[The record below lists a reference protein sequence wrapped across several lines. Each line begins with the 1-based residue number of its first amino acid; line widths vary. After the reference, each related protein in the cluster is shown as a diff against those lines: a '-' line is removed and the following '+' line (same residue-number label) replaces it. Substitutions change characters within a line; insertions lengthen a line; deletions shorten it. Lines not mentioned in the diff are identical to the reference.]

1 MQAAG
6 PRVALVEDL
15 AKVQLVAIAELVDAA
30 GELNA
35 PVWLRG
41 GWAMDFFL
49 GRVTREHLDID
60 WFVLVEDAARLREQ
74 LLQHG
79 FVDVTTADPEQQ
91 IDLRRGRVD
100 HGIAIIR
107 LDDQGN
113 AVVAGGT
120 WAGEPWPVGML
131 DGRIGR
137 IGDTRAPV
145 ISPGAQIE
153 IKTML
158 PVWNPTLRRR
168 QKDLDDVA
176 ALQAHCDRSNAE
188 RRSAQ

>member
-1 MQAAG
+1 M
-6 PRVALVEDL
+6 EDL

>member
-1 MQAAG
+1 M
-6 PRVALVEDL
+6 
-15 AKVQLVAIAELVDAA
+15 
-30 GELNA
+30 
-35 PVWLRG
+35 
-41 GWAMDFFL
+41 
-49 GRVTREHLDID
+49 
-60 WFVLVEDAARLREQ
+60 
-74 LLQHG
+74 
-79 FVDVTTADPEQQ
+79 
-91 IDLRRGRVD
+91 
-100 HGIAIIR
+100 GIAIIR

>member
-1 MQAAG
+1 MDELTQEQLDAIVEFLG
-6 PRVALVEDL
+6 VAR
-15 AKVQLVAIAELVDAA
+15 ELDAR
-30 GELNA
+30 
-35 PVWLRG
+35 VWLRG

-49 GRVTREHLDID
+49 GRLTREHLDID
-60 WFVLVEDAARLREQ
+60 WFALADEVPGLCEQ
-74 LLQHG
+74 LLQRG
-79 FVDVTTADPEQQ
+79 FADVTTADPAQQ

-107 LDDQGN
+107 LDDREN

-131 DGRIGR
+131 DGCIGQ
-137 IGDTRAPV
+137 IGDSRAPV

-168 QKDLDDVA
+168 QKDLDDIA
-176 ALQAHCDRSNAE
+176 ALRAHLDRSNAE
-188 RRSAQ
+188 KRSGQ

>member
-100 HGIAIIR
+100 HGDR
-107 LDDQGN
+107 DHP
-113 AVVAGGT
+113 AG
-120 WAGEPWPVGML
+120 
-131 DGRIGR
+131 
-137 IGDTRAPV
+137 
-145 ISPGAQIE
+145 
-153 IKTML
+153 
-158 PVWNPTLRRR
+158 
-168 QKDLDDVA
+168 
-176 ALQAHCDRSNAE
+176 
-188 RRSAQ
+188 